1 MKCQVAAQW
10 NIPSSA
16 GTGAAPRAAAG
27 ATYAGAGTRDDRG
40 RTITGAG
47 AAWWCIRNNVDKGA
61 KKVFLSLT
69 LHQQDE
75 IRKMG
80 TVRNTSNPSKVLMG
94 RIRKVAGQDF
104 IPEAGRSPVQALIAG
119 PRQQIVVCI
128 RGEAF
133 RIGGRGAHNTG
144 LPEEEWQAILRSI
157 ADNIVLPLHSK
168 GYQVLLFGDVVA
180 DEHRL
185 HEVEEAFRQCLPP
198 RHDHGDPCEEVA
210 QWTKPNQF
218 SH

>member
-1 MKCQVAAQW
+1 MKCQLAAQW

-16 GTGAAPRAAAG
+16 GTGAAPRAAAR

-69 LHQQDE
+69 LDQQDA
-75 IRKMG
+75 IRAMG
-80 TVRNTSNPSKVLMG
+80 TVRNTPNPSQTLMG
-94 RIRKVAGQDF
+94 RIRKVAGQGF

-119 PRQQIVVCI
+119 PREQIVVCV

-133 RIGGRGAHNTG
+133 RIGGRRAHNTG
-144 LPEEEWQAILRSI
+144 LPEEQWQAILCSI
-157 ADNIVLPLHSK
+157 ADNLVLPLHSK

-180 DEHRL
+180 DEHRW
-185 HEVEEAFRQCLPP
+185 HGVEEAFRQ
-198 RHDHGDPCEEVA
+198 
-210 QWTKPNQF
+210 
-218 SH
+218 

>member
-94 RIRKVAGQDF
+94 RIRKVAGQ
-104 IPEAGRSPVQALIAG
+104 G
-119 PRQQIVVCI
+119 
-128 RGEAF
+128 
-133 RIGGRGAHNTG
+133 
-144 LPEEEWQAILRSI
+144 
-157 ADNIVLPLHSK
+157 
-168 GYQVLLFGDVVA
+168 
-180 DEHRL
+180 
-185 HEVEEAFRQCLPP
+185 
-198 RHDHGDPCEEVA
+198 
-210 QWTKPNQF
+210 
-218 SH
+218 